1 MSRDDLTDEQLMTRA
16 ANGDPA
22 ALEALY
28 DRYASAVMGLAMKIM
43 ADRATAEE
51 IVQETFWRAW
61 RKADSFRAGRGP
73 FPGWLFGIARNL
85 SIDIWRRRQTRP
97 QPAFDGDD
105 EQRIDLVPDPEADVA
120 ESAWLA
126 AKHSQVRAAMADLPP
141 AQRQVIELA
150 YFQGLTR
157 QEIAE
162 AIGEPLGTI
171 HTRARLGLQKLRESL
186 QAQGLDD

>member
-1 MSRDDLTDEQLMTRA
+1 MSRDDLTDEQLMTQA

-28 DRYASAVMGLAMKIM
+28 DRYASAVMGLAMKIIG
-43 ADRATAEE
+43 DRATAEE
-51 IVQETFWRAW
+51 VVQETFWRAW
-61 RKADSFRAGRGP
+61 RSADSFRAGRGP

-85 SIDIWRRRQTRP
+85 AIDLWRRRKTRP
-97 QPAFDGDD
+97 QPALDGDGD
-105 EQRIDLVPDPEADVA
+105 PQIERLPDPESDVA
-120 ESAWLA
+120 EMAWLSV
-126 AKHSQVRAAMADLPP
+126 KQTQVRAALAGLPD

-150 YFQGLTR
+150 YFNGLTR

-162 AIGEPLGTI
+162 ATGEPLGTI

-186 QAQGLDD
+186 RTQGLDD